1 MRSVAAAL
9 LVLAGCAS
17 NPPEPELSLPDPLA
31 DAGVFSRSN
40 LVAWCIVPFD
50 AAKRGPAE
58 RAAMLGRLGL
68 QAVAYD
74 YRDEHIPSFDDEIA
88 ALRESDIELSAWWC
102 GGVDP
107 HDPLGGSV
115 GLALETLRRNQASS
129 DLWVLMGEQ
138 AFEGLSQP
146 ERLSLAAEAVDAIA
160 AEAAKL
166 NGRVGL
172 YNHGGWYGEPENQ
185 MAVLDKAQADNV
197 GLVYNF
203 HHGHEQLD
211 RLGALFPLMAPHL
224 LCVNLNGMTPG
235 GAKIV
240 PLGSGARD
248 REMIALIRESGYEGP
263 IGILD
268 HRDELDAEQSLRENL
283 EGLAKLVA
291 TVPSD
296 E

>member
-1 MRSVAAAL
+1 MRCVAAAL
-9 LVLAGCAS
+9 LALAGCTS
-17 NPPEPELSLPDPLA
+17 GPSERELALPDPLA
-31 DAGVFSRSN
+31 DAGIFSRTN

-68 QAVAYD
+68 RAVAYD

-88 ALRESDIELSAWWC
+88 ALRENDIDLSAWWC

-107 HDPLGGSV
+107 RDPLGGSV

-129 DLWVLMGEQ
+129 DLWVDMREQ
-138 AFEGLSQP
+138 AFDGLSQP
-146 ERLSLAAEAVDAIA
+146 EKLTLAAQAVDAIA
-160 AEAAKL
+160 SEAGKL
-166 NGRVGL
+166 NSSVGL

-185 MAVLDKAQADNV
+185 MAILDKAGADNV

-211 RLGALFPLMAPHL
+211 RLGVLFPLMAPHL

-248 REMIALIRESGYEGP
+248 REMIELVRASGYQGP

-268 HRDELDAEQSLRENL
+268 HRNELDAEDSLRENL
-283 EGLAKLVA
+283 EGLASLVS
-291 TVPSD
+291 TIPGD
-296 E
+296 

>member
-1 MRSVAAAL
+1 MRCVAAAL
-9 LVLAGCAS
+9 LVLAGCTS
-17 NPPEPELSLPDPLA
+17 GPSERELALPDPLA
-31 DAGVFSRSN
+31 DAGIFSRTN

-50 AAKRGPAE
+50 ASKRGPAE

-68 QAVAYD
+68 RAVAYD
-74 YRDEHIPSFDDEIA
+74 YRDEHIPSFDEEIA
-88 ALRESDIELSAWWC
+88 ALRENDIDLSAWWC

-107 HDPLGGSV
+107 RDPLGGSV

-129 DLWVLMGEQ
+129 DLWVDMREQ
-138 AFEGLSQP
+138 AFDGLSQP
-146 ERLSLAAEAVDAIA
+146 ERLALAAQAVDAIA
-160 AEAAKL
+160 SEAGKL

-185 MAVLDKAQADNV
+185 MAILDKAEADNV

-211 RLGALFPLMAPHL
+211 RLGVLFPLMAPHL

-248 REMIALIRESGYEGP
+248 REMIELVRASGYEGP

-268 HRDELDAEQSLRENL
+268 HRNELDAEDSLRENL
-283 EGLAKLVA
+283 EGLASLVS
-291 TVPSD
+291 TIPGD
-296 E
+296 

>member
-1 MRSVAAAL
+1 MRRVAVSL

-17 NPPEPELSLPDPLA
+17 GPSERELAPPDPLA
-31 DAGVFSRSN
+31 DAGVFSRTN

-68 QAVAYD
+68 RAVAYD
-74 YRDEHIPSFDDEIA
+74 YRDEHVPSFDDEIA
-88 ALRESDIELSAWWC
+88 ALREHEIALSAWWC

-107 HDPLGGSV
+107 RDPLDGSV

-129 DLWVLMGEQ
+129 DLWVAMRER
-138 AFEGLSQP
+138 AFDGLSQS
-146 ERLSLAAEAVDAIA
+146 ERLALAAKAVDAIA
-160 AEAAKL
+160 SEAGDL
-166 NGRVGL
+166 GGRVGL
-172 YNHGGWYGEPENQ
+172 YNHGGWFGEPENQ
-185 MAVLDKAQADNV
+185 MLILENTEADNV

-211 RLGALFPLMAPHL
+211 RLSVLFPQMAPHL
-224 LCVNLNGMTPG
+224 LCVNLNGMTIG

-240 PLGSGARD
+240 PLGSGVRD
-248 REMIALIRESGYEGP
+248 REMIEMIRTSGYEGP

-268 HRDELDAEQSLRENL
+268 HRNELDAEVSLRENL
-283 EGLAKLVA
+283 DGLAGLVSEI
-291 TVPSD
+291 PRD
-296 E
+296 

>member
-1 MRSVAAAL
+1 MA
-9 LVLAGCAS
+9 
-17 NPPEPELSLPDPLA
+17 LPDPLA
-31 DAGVFSRSN
+31 DAGIFSRTN

-68 QAVAYD
+68 RAVAYD
-74 YRDEHIPSFDDEIA
+74 YRDEHIPRFDEEIA
-88 ALRESDIELSAWWC
+88 ALRENDIDLSAWWC

-107 HDPLGGSV
+107 RDPLGGSV

-129 DLWVLMGEQ
+129 DLWVDMREL
-138 AFEGLSQP
+138 AFDGLSQP
-146 ERLSLAAEAVDAIA
+146 EKLALAAQAVDAIA
-160 AEAAKL
+160 SEAGKL
-166 NGRVGL
+166 NSSVGL

-185 MAVLDKAQADNV
+185 MAILDKAEADNV

-211 RLGALFPLMAPHL
+211 RLGVLFPLMAPHL

-248 REMIALIRESGYEGP
+248 REMIELVRASGYQGP

-268 HRDELDAEQSLRENL
+268 HRDELDAEDSLRENL
-283 EGLAKLVA
+283 EGLASLVS
-291 TVPSD
+291 TIPGD
-296 E
+296 

>member
-1 MRSVAAAL
+1 
-9 LVLAGCAS
+9 LA
-17 NPPEPELSLPDPLA
+17 LPDPLA
-31 DAGVFSRSN
+31 DAGIFSRTN

-68 QAVAYD
+68 RAVAYD
-74 YRDEHIPSFDDEIA
+74 YRDEHIPSFDEEIV
-88 ALRESDIELSAWWC
+88 ALRENDIDLSAWWC

-107 HDPLGGSV
+107 RDPLGGSV

-129 DLWVLMGEQ
+129 DLWVDMREQ
-138 AFEGLSQP
+138 AFDGLSQP
-146 ERLSLAAEAVDAIA
+146 EKLALAAQAVDAIA
-160 AEAAKL
+160 SEAGKL
-166 NGRVGL
+166 NSSVGL

-185 MAVLDKAQADNV
+185 MAILDKSAADNV

-211 RLGALFPLMAPHL
+211 RLGVLFPLMAPHL

-248 REMIALIRESGYEGP
+248 REMIELVRASGYEGP

-268 HRDELDAEQSLRENL
+268 HRNELDAEDSLRENL
-283 EGLAKLVA
+283 EGLASLVSA
-291 TVPSD
+291 IPGD
-296 E
+296 

>member
-1 MRSVAAAL
+1 MRCVAAAL

-17 NPPEPELSLPDPLA
+17 GPSERELAVPDPLA
-31 DAGVFSRSN
+31 DAGVFSRTN

-68 QAVAYD
+68 RAVAYD

-88 ALRESDIELSAWWC
+88 ALRENDIELSAWWC

-129 DLWVLMGEQ
+129 DLWVSMREQ
-138 AFEGLSQP
+138 TFEGLSQP
-146 ERLSLAAEAVDAIA
+146 EKLTLAAHAVDAIA
-160 AEAAKL
+160 SEAGKL
-166 NGRVGL
+166 DGRVGL

-185 MAVLDKAQADNV
+185 MAVLDKAEADNV

-211 RLGALFPLMAPHL
+211 RLGVLFPLMAPHL

-248 REMIALIRESGYEGP
+248 REMIELIRASGYEGP

-268 HRDELDAEQSLRENL
+268 HRNEIDAEDSLRENL
-283 EGLAKLVA
+283 EGLASLVS
-291 TVPSD
+291 TIPGD
-296 E
+296 

>member
-1 MRSVAAAL
+1 MRCVAAAL
-9 LVLAGCAS
+9 LVLAGCTS
-17 NPPEPELSLPDPLA
+17 GPSERELALPDPLA
-31 DAGVFSRSN
+31 DAGIFSRTN

-68 QAVAYD
+68 RAVAYD
-74 YRDEHIPSFDDEIA
+74 YRDEHIPSFDEEIA
-88 ALRESDIELSAWWC
+88 ALRENDIDLSAWWC

-107 HDPLGGSV
+107 RDPLGGSV

-129 DLWVLMGEQ
+129 DLWVDMREQ
-138 AFEGLSQP
+138 AFDGLSQP
-146 ERLSLAAEAVDAIA
+146 EKLALAAQAVDAIA
-160 AEAAKL
+160 SEAGKL
-166 NGRVGL
+166 NSSVGL

-185 MAVLDKAQADNV
+185 MAILDKSEADNV

-211 RLGALFPLMAPHL
+211 RLGVLFPLMAPHL

-235 GAKIV
+235 GTKIV
-240 PLGSGARD
+240 PLGSGVRD
-248 REMIALIRESGYEGP
+248 REMIELVRASGYEGP

-268 HRDELDAEQSLRENL
+268 HRNELDAEDSLRENL
-283 EGLAKLVA
+283 EGLASLVSA
-291 TVPSD
+291 IPGD
-296 E
+296 

>member
-1 MRSVAAAL
+1 
-9 LVLAGCAS
+9 
-17 NPPEPELSLPDPLA
+17 
-31 DAGVFSRSN
+31 
-40 LVAWCIVPFD
+40 
-50 AAKRGPAE
+50 
-58 RAAMLGRLGL
+58 MLGRLGL

-74 YRDEHIPSFDDEIA
+74 YRDEHVPSFDDEIA
-88 ALRESDIELSAWWC
+88 ALRENDIELSAWWC

-129 DLWVLMGEQ
+129 DLWVLMREQ

-146 ERLSLAAEAVDAIA
+146 ERLSLTAQAVDAIA

-211 RLGALFPLMAPHL
+211 RLGELFPLMAPHL

-283 EGLAKLVA
+283 EGLAKLIA
-291 TVPSD
+291 ASPAD